1 MTMRPSGNFGNGMF
15 DAAGELG
22 DPDNEAFENSGDGAG
37 EFTLGLGLG
46 FGGCCAGSGAQP
58 AEHIGDAAPAA
69 ILVLGEEGG
78 HALLGQAAGALPR
91 RVALDEPQRDRACDV
106 GEQAGGS
113 WPEAVE
119 QGTLLVGEH
128 KLAGTRSSRPRTSRG
143 QGLDGVGLW
152 PERRQPMAVGP
163 QDVGKDV
170 GKDVG
175 IAGSLL
181 AATAR

>member
-22 DPDNEAFENSGDGAG
+22 DPDNEAFENSGDDAG

-91 RVALDEPQRDRACDV
+91 RVALDEPRAI
-106 GEQAGGS
+106 GLAMSANRLAAPGQ
-113 WPEAVE
+113 
-119 QGTLLVGEH
+119 
-128 KLAGTRSSRPRTSRG
+128 KLSSRARCWLAST
-143 QGLDGVGLW
+143 
-152 PERRQPMAVGP
+152 
-163 QDVGKDV
+163 
-170 GKDVG
+170 
-175 IAGSLL
+175 SLL
-181 AATAR
+181 ARDRRGRAPAAGRALMASDCGLSGASRWPSVRRMSARMQARM